1 MRTPVPAAKA
11 EFEEVASRGRPCEK
25 STKAN
30 QTTLR
35 QVCSK
40 AFDGQLLE
48 ISGGANRDLQYFRP
62 VTYSELI
69 VAKSRDP

>member
-1 MRTPVPAAKA
+1 MRTRVPAAKA

-25 STKAN
+25 LAQAN

-40 AFDGQLLE
+40 AFDEQLLE
-48 ISGGANRDLQYFRP
+48 ISGGPNRDLAEGLR
-62 VTYSELI
+62 
-69 VAKSRDP
+69 